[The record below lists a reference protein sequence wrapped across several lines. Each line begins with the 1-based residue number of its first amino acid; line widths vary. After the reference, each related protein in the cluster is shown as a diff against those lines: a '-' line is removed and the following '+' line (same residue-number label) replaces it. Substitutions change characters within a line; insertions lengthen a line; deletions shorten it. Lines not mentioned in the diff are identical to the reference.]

1 MPLTPLQAVQQLQD
15 DVALFAAVMHG
26 TSGDTVDLGDS
37 VVVPTLAGVMAILAS
52 NADSVISMEKIL
64 ASAGQVA
71 GVDDNTEAFAEA
83 LSLLGPG
90 KCLMLGSTN
99 YKISDTLALPDNSGW
114 SIMSPGLATVTQTTD
129 NKPIWR
135 MTPTTYRSRFKMRGI
150 AHNWTNDQPS
160 TNTDAIGIAFHVDE
174 DIQNGIYDFELSDLV
189 FDNGFRGIAPDA
201 STISNGY
208 VLPIWGWQIERV
220 TSYTGVKGAT
230 IFLGAFGNCGAP
242 RGKLQNF
249 YAQSLNAVEPALI
262 LQGMDS
268 IDLDVL
274 EFNSGTNRQ
283 LYLNTCRN
291 ARINRIR
298 FEQCHQTVNN
308 SELICIAGT
317 NVLAEIDGL
326 HVTYHTINIS
336 DHVCFVNA
344 YQSRVRVKDFN
355 IRQLTV
361 TSGGA
366 VAYSPR
372 SGGIIEHCGA
382 PSIEGISGGFSL
394 YSTIDAVSAP
404 AVNFDRQD
412 AHRFTLDA
420 VATSVSYAYCNA
432 GGGAIQGRSASRT
445 GWVTGMWVRA
455 DGAFTAGTLTAVLY
469 INGNGVADGGFYVTL
484 DSTHQTGA
492 KYYPMGGTTSFQ
504 TWFFNEGDVLDVRVV
519 TSSDLAPN
527 TRNIEAVLEVAY
539 V

>member
-262 LQGMDS
+262 LQGME
-268 IDLDVL
+268 L
-274 EFNSGTNRQ
+274 NRSRRAGVQ
-283 LYLNTCRN
+283 FRYQQTALFKYVSERAHQQDTLR
-291 ARINRIR
+291 AMSSDREQFRINLHRRYECIGRDRWSSCDLPHDQHFGPCLLRQRLPIARSRER
-298 FEQCHQTVNN
+298 FQYKT
-308 SELICIAGT
+308 
-317 NVLAEIDGL
+317 IDGDL
-326 HVTYHTINIS
+326 G
-336 DHVCFVNA
+336 
-344 YQSRVRVKDFN
+344 R
-355 IRQLTV
+355 
-361 TSGGA
+361 SGCIF
-366 VAYSPR
+366 SPQRRNYRTLRSTFHRRHQRWIFTLQHHRRSQR
-372 SGGIIEHCGA
+372 SGGK
-382 PSIEGISGGFSL
+382 F
-394 YSTIDAVSAP
+394 
-404 AVNFDRQD
+404 
-412 AHRFTLDA
+412 
-420 VATSVSYAYCNA
+420 
-432 GGGAIQGRSASRT
+432 
-445 GWVTGMWVRA
+445 
-455 DGAFTAGTLTAVLY
+455 
-469 INGNGVADGGFYVTL
+469 
-484 DSTHQTGA
+484 
-492 KYYPMGGTTSFQ
+492 
-504 TWFFNEGDVLDVRVV
+504 
-519 TSSDLAPN
+519 
-527 TRNIEAVLEVAY
+527 
-539 V
+539 